1 MEDSKS
7 GEDDSEDWDSP
18 LVFYTTSGQRIIIFD
33 CCKLCKTEDP

>member
-18 LVFYTTSGQRIIIFD
+18 LVFSKFPYNEWSENYHF
-33 CCKLCKTEDP
+33 